1 MRNQANSLDEE
12 GGRRAS
18 VRKGKRFRRDPNEND
33 TPHTLAQQLFQA
45 LADHPRD
52 PDSGLEVIPEAV
64 PMSTQQQPQQ
74 STAQMF
80 QIPPQGTGEAQAQDA
95 QARKAKAATYVIDAP
110 YGTATLE
117 APGSTTVVPLRE
129 AERDAIMSAVHQSV
143 QAGLQRDKYVKVAA
157 GASTVLSFAA
167 LALLIFGG
175 IAAVRNS
182 AKGDE

>member
-1 MRNQANSLDEE
+1 MRSQPNEDEE
-12 GGRRAS
+12 GGRQPPAR
-18 VRKGKRFRRDPNEND
+18 RGKRFRRDPREDD

-64 PMSTQQQPQQ
+64 PMSTQQQPM
-74 STAQMF
+74 AQMF

-95 QARKAKAATYVIDAP
+95 QARKAKAATYVVDAP

>member
-1 MRNQANSLDEE
+1 MRRQASEDES
-12 GGRRAS
+12 GGRRSSA
-18 VRKGKRFRRDPNEND
+18 RKGKRFSRDPDDD
-33 TPHTLAQQLFQA
+33 TPHSLSAQLSQA
-45 LADHPRD
+45 LAAHPRD
-52 PDSGLEVIPEAV
+52 PDDGLEVIPEV
-64 PMSTQQQPQQ
+64 LPMSTQPHQP
-74 STAQMF
+74 TAQVF
-80 QIPPQGTGEAQAQDA
+80 QIPPNGTGAAQDQDQ
-95 QARKAKAATYVIDAP
+95 QAKKVKAATYVVDAP